1 MIRVSLLVVIFASAM
16 LGVVVP
22 PSGASTGA
30 LQASSAP
37 RARTRSVPKKP
48 TKPAEKQ
55 LAEKQ
60 PEDCGCEASAP
71 PGVLAFVN
79 GVKVALNEVYD
90 PIKDQVQALQ
100 SQIVDAR
107 QSELQAQIVAKL
119 FDAEAKRRGTTTSK
133 LLERELAGKV
143 KDPTDAEVQ
152 TFYEQNQA
160 RIQGEFTEVKVSLV
174 NYIRQ
179 QRVSEE
185 TQKLALRL
193 GSGRVR
199 LLVEKVTAPEREA
212 DRARVFAT
220 VDGKSITS
228 GDIETSLAP
237 ALFSLQEQIY
247 ELRKK
252 QLDAKINNILLEQE
266 ANRKGTTARALFDS
280 EVTSKMR
287 EVTDDEI
294 QQFYQDNKTRLGS
307 RPLYQV
313 RNQVVEYLQGV
324 IQTEATTAYADQLRK
339 TAKVQVF
346 LKTPDPPFLKIAT
359 DDQPWTGAATASVTM
374 VEFTD
379 YECPTCGRT
388 APVLEDVTKQ
398 YAGKVKLVVRDFP
411 LDQHAHAFKAAIAAE
426 AAREQGKYWEYAAL
440 LFKNQ
445 KALEVENLKDYAT
458 QVGLDR
464 AKFDQALDSDKYA
477 DNVRRDLRDGA
488 LIGVDSTPTVFING
502 RRVRDKTAQ
511 GLKAAIEAAL
521 KQAKPLGK

>member
-1 MIRVSLLVVIFASAM
+1 MKTVSLLLVVSAM
-16 LGVVVP
+16 LVVVA
-22 PSGASTGA
+22 PSSEASAGAR
-30 LQASSAP
+30 QAAPAP
-37 RARTRSVPKKP
+37 RARKRSVPQPP

-55 LAEKQ
+55 PPEIQ
-60 PEDCGCEASAP
+60 PEDCGCDASAP

-90 PIKDQVQALQ
+90 PIKDQVQTLQ
-100 SQIVDAR
+100 SQIANAR

-119 FDAEAKRRGTTTSK
+119 FEAEARRRGTTTDK

-160 RIQGEFTEVKVSLV
+160 RIQGEFTQVKASLGT
-174 NYIRQ
+174 YIRQ

-185 TQKLALRL
+185 TQKLAQRL
-193 GSGRVR
+193 GAGRVR

-212 DRARVFAT
+212 DRARVLAT

-228 GDIETSLAP
+228 GDVEEALAP
-237 ALFSLQEQIY
+237 TLFSLQEQIY

-266 ANRKGTTARALFDS
+266 ANRKGTTVPALFDS

-287 EVTDDEI
+287 RVTDEEI

-313 RNQVVEYLQGV
+313 RTQVVEYLRGLLEV
-324 IQTEATTAYADQLRK
+324 EATTAYADQLRK
-339 TAKVQVF
+339 TAKVTVF
-346 LKTPDPPFLKIAT
+346 LKMPDPPFLKIAI
-359 DDQPWTGAATASVTM
+359 DDQPWTGTANASVTM
-374 VEFTD
+374 IEFTD

-388 APVLEDVTKQ
+388 APVLEEVTKE

-458 QVGLDR
+458 RVGLDR

-488 LIGVDSTPTVFING
+488 MIGVDSTPTVFVNG
-502 RRVRDKTAQ
+502 RRVRDKTAE

>member
-1 MIRVSLLVVIFASAM
+1 MKRVSLLLVIGGM

-22 PSGASTGA
+22 RSEASAGI
-30 LQASSAP
+30 LQAPSAQ
-37 RARTRSVPKKP
+37 RARKPSIPAKP
-48 TKPAEKQ
+48 TKPAEKPQ
-55 LAEKQ
+55 
-60 PEDCGCEASAP
+60 EDCGCEASAP
-71 PGVLAFVN
+71 PGVIAFVN
-79 GVKVALNEVYD
+79 GVKVALNDVYD
-90 PIKDQVQALQ
+90 PIKDQVTALQ
-100 SQIVDAR
+100 NQRVNAR
-107 QSELQAQIVAKL
+107 QRELELQIAAKV
-119 FDAEAKRRGTTTSK
+119 FESEAKRRGITTQK
-133 LLERELAGKV
+133 LLQRELAGKV
-143 KDPTDAEVQ
+143 KDPTEAEVQ
-152 TFYEQNQA
+152 AFYEQNLA
-160 RIQGEFTEVKVSLV
+160 SIQGDFTEVKASIAS
-174 NYIRQ
+174 YIRQ

-199 LLVEKVTAPEREA
+199 LLVEKVTPPEREA

-220 VDGKSITS
+220 VDGQRITS
-228 GDIETSLAP
+228 GDVEESLAP
-237 ALFSLQEQIY
+237 ALFSLEEQIY

-266 ANRKGTTARALFDS
+266 ANKKGATAPALFES

-287 EVTDDEI
+287 RVTDEEM
-294 QQFYQDNKTRLGS
+294 QQFYQDNKARLG

-313 RNQVVEYLQGV
+313 RTQVVDYLQGL
-324 IQTEATTAYADQLRK
+324 IQTEAATAYSDQLRK
-339 TAKVQVF
+339 AAKVQSF
-346 LKTPDPPFLKIAT
+346 LKVPDPPFLKIAI
-359 DDQPWTGAATASVTM
+359 DDQPWTGAANASVTM

-388 APVLEDVTKQ
+388 APVLEEVTKE
-398 YAGKVKLVVRDFP
+398 YADKVKLVVRDFP

-445 KALEVENLKDYAT
+445 KTLEVENLKDYAT
-458 QVGLDR
+458 QIGLDR

-477 DNVRRDLRDGA
+477 DSVRRDLRDGA
-488 LIGVDSTPTVFING
+488 LIGVDSTPTVFVNG
-502 RRVRDKTAQ
+502 RRVRDKTAE